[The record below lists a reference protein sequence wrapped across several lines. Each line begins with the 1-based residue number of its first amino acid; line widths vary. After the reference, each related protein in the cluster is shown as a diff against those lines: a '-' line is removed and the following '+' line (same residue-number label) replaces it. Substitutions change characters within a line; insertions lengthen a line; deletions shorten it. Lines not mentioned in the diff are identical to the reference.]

1 MFDSLGTWRGH
12 EMEHRRKWSCPLCSA
27 SCKEESTTQ
36 AHLIQCH
43 GDVVGPH
50 NLKTLLKTSSHPAEF
65 LLASDCPFC
74 DWNAILRRKNCASE
88 GTQMSVPAK
97 RFLKHLS
104 KHLEEIALFVVP
116 QPEQDDEGLDQLGSN
131 AVHAAE
137 ADDDTAM
144 STLSSF
150 GSRTAVHAAEA
161 DDDTA
166 MSTLSSFGSTTA
178 VCDEVVRSEGSN
190 LQTPNDLIMSF
201 DPAQGY
207 IDPRLLG
214 LPAPISSGAAGSH
227 SPVLPRAQYPQQGAE
242 TGEEPG
248 PKTIADPSSQQSPT
262 ALAHEMISQ
271 EESRIQSLEKR
282 RHPCDYDG
290 CTMAFRS
297 PKDLRRH
304 KMIHGRSGAQDPYI
318 CPKGSC
324 SKSFHRKDNLTRHMR
339 SAHSDKT

>member
-50 NLKTLLKTSSHPAEF
+50 SLKTLLKTSSHPAEF

-74 DWNAILRRKNCASE
+74 DWNAILRRRNCASE

-104 KHLEEIALFVVP
+104 KHLEEITLFVVP

-150 GSRTAVHAAEA
+150 GSRRSV
-161 DDDTA
+161 
-166 MSTLSSFGSTTA
+166 G
-178 VCDEVVRSEGSN
+178 DEVVRSEGSKF
-190 LQTPNDLIMSF
+190 QTPNDLIVSSDAAQLTPDML
-201 DPAQGY
+201 DP
-207 IDPRLLG
+207 
-214 LPAPISSGAAGSH
+214 PAPRSSGAAGFH
-227 SPVLPRAQYPQQGAE
+227 LPLLPRTQYSQQGVE

-248 PKTIADPSSQQSPT
+248 PKAIADSSSQQSPT

-271 EESRIQSLEKR
+271 EESRIQSHKRR

-290 CTMAFRS
+290 CTKAFRF

-304 KMIHGRSGAQDPYI
+304 KMVHDRSRASNPYI
-318 CPKGSC
+318 CSEGGC
-324 SKSFHRKDNLTRHMR
+324 TKSFDRKDNLTRHMR
-339 SAHSDKT
+339 RAHSDSIGI